1 MASLNRRRF
10 LQYAGL
16 SAGTSVLAG
25 LPAFA
30 ADNFPAKSLSLVV
43 PYPAGGASDTSAR
56 IFGESIGKSVRQQV
70 IVENYG
76 GGTGLIGANKVLGAP
91 ADGYTFFHGSINE
104 VFLAPMLNP
113 AARYKPQDFQLA
125 APISDANIVLLV
137 RNGIAV
143 DTLDKFLDYAKQS
156 KGKPLT
162 YATVGIDSIYHLMG
176 DALAARL
183 GVPFLHVPYKGGAP
197 ALQGLAGGEVD
208 FAILPYQSSFDS
220 MQQQGRL
227 RVLSSF
233 AKALPPALKH
243 IPLISQSRL
252 VPDFE
257 YSIGGGYFV
266 RQRTPASRVAVL
278 RKAIGEA
285 LGKPEIRAKLEAEG
299 RTVAQPIDSQE
310 QANQVFDQYLGRVT
324 QLIRNVGRKTN
335 AS

>member
-143 DTLDKFLDYAKQS
+143 DVLDKFLDYAKQS

-227 RVLSSF
+227 KVLSSF
-233 AKALPPALKH
+233 ARALPPALKH
-243 IPLISQSRL
+243 IPLISQSRM

-266 RQRTPASRVAVL
+266 RQGTPASRVAVL

-285 LGKPEIRAKLEAEG
+285 LAKPEIRAKLEAEG